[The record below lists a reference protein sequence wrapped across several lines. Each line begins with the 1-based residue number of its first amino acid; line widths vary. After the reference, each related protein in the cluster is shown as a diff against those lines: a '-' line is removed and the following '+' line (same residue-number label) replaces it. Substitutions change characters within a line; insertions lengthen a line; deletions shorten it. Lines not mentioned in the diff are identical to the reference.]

1 MNSLPRKIVVCLF
14 IIMFGINLGSAP
26 AGEVDQCV
34 SQSCFFCTGKPMAHN
49 EHTPIDDSAGH
60 ECDPSSADVPCNLKK
75 DSGQHAPVLI
85 VSSARV
91 DRQEGNGFTPF
102 SVSEPSLLQ
111 FVSGNNTIGHLR
123 ITPDP
128 IPIYLQNLSLLC

>member
-1 MNSLPRKIVVCLF
+1 MNSLPGKIVVCLF
-14 IIMFGINLGSAP
+14 IIMFGINLGSVP

-34 SQSCFFCTGKPMAHN
+34 DQSCFFCTARPMAHN

-60 ECDPSSADVPCNLKK
+60 ECYPSSADVPCNLKK
-75 DSGQHAPVLI
+75 DSVQHAPAFI
-85 VSSARV
+85 VSSIRV
-91 DRQEGNGFTPF
+91 DRQEDNGFTPF
-102 SVSEPSLLQ
+102 SVGEPSLLK
-111 FVSGNNTIGHLR
+111 FVRGNSTLGNSW